1 MIFAIN
7 SSLKQNEGSRVL
19 EAYCDEFDAVLLL
32 TRGVDF
38 EANNFKALILK
49 SDSSLSL
56 ISGGGIFS
64 DFFPIIKSFQ
74 NITTCFRIWT
84 GMTWFLSGLVNC
96 GVHSSLWIL
105 LLTFLIVH
113 VVAEDNNLFS
123 CFFRSSLYIP
133 FFQLSLSFEFKVIQG
148 DLCH

>member
-1 MIFAIN
+1 MIFDIN
-7 SSLKQNEGSRVL
+7 SSLKQNEGSRVV
-19 EAYCDEFDAVLLL
+19 EACCDEFDAVLLL

-38 EANNFKALILK
+38 EAKKLLKQFALILK

-74 NITTCFRIWT
+74 NIPTCFRIWIRI
-84 GMTWFLSGLVNC
+84 TWFLSGVVHC
-96 GVHSSLWIL
+96 GVQSSLCVL

-113 VVAEDNNLFS
+113 VVAEDNDLFC
-123 CFFRSSLYIP
+123 CFFQIILVYTIFP
-133 FFQLSLSFEFKVIQG
+133 VKLIFQI
-148 DLCH
+148 